1 MLSSELS
8 HRRSCAFLHQR
19 ACPLLSALLGSL
31 VFHRFRGMGQVMS
44 QRKELETHEVP
55 AISSSCASA
64 TRHLA
69 GSPEQAQ
76 RKCPPLATSAY
87 CSSRGPPA
95 PGLCTHSDLPLSPA
109 TPAHPSHMAF
119 VWDPRGASV
128 PALSTRVKSRSRFSK
143 SYRYCSFLFVA
154 GMNFFH
160 QPPSP

>member
-1 MLSSELS
+1 MKQAVS
-8 HRRSCAFLHQR
+8 QR
-19 ACPLLSALLGSL
+19 AS
-31 VFHRFRGMGQVMS
+31 VMR
-44 QRKELETHEVP
+44 QEVP

-64 TRHLA
+64 TCHLA

-76 RKCPPLATSAY
+76 RKCLPLATSAY

-109 TPAHPSHMAF
+109 TPAPPSHMAF

-154 GMNFFH
+154 GINFFH
-160 QPPSP
+160 QPLSP